1 MAAPETERVPSWYLT
16 LAAYAWRFLAIAAA
30 GWILLYLIVRLRL
43 VFIPIFVALL
53 ICSILIAPV
62 KWLRDRGWRPLL
74 ATWTVLLAS
83 GLVVAGIFAA
93 IVPLFVDQLSN
104 LGQDLREGTDRVLEW
119 LAEGPLELSE
129 QEVDD
134 YLERAGDQLRQN
146 SSVIT
151 GGVVSGVTKTGEFL
165 TGLLLTLVLLFFFL
179 KDGDKIAAW
188 SLRQFSN
195 EKRPHI
201 AEMGRRGFATLASY
215 ARGTAIIALVDGV
228 LIGLAL
234 FIVGSPLAL
243 PLGVITF
250 FASFFP
256 IVGAVV
262 AGIIAA
268 LVTLVT
274 NGLGDALIIAAVIV
288 AIQQIEGDVLQP
300 VVMGRMVRL
309 HPLAI
314 LLALAVGGIL
324 AGIAGAF
331 VAVPIAAV
339 AATIGQ
345 YLKTMDGESAS
356 S

>member
-1 MAAPETERVPSWYLT
+1 MPAPETERVPSWYAT
-16 LAAYAWRFLAIAAA
+16 LASYAWRFVAIVAA
-30 GWILLYLIVRLRL
+30 GWVLLYLIVLLRL
-43 VFIPIFVALL
+43 VFLPVFVALL
-53 ICSILIAPV
+53 IASILTAPV
-62 KWLRDRGWRPLL
+62 GWLVKRGWKPLL
-74 ATWTVLLAS
+74 ATWTVLLGSAL
-83 GLVVAGIFAA
+83 LVVGIFAA
-93 IVPLFVDQLSN
+93 IIPSFVDQLGN
-104 LGQDLREGTDRVLEW
+104 LGRDLRDGADRVLEW
-119 LAEGPLELSE
+119 LAQGPLELSE

-134 YLERAGDQLRQN
+134 YLQRAGDQLRAN
-146 SSVIT
+146 SSAIT
-151 GGVVSGVTKTGEFL
+151 GGVVSGVTKTAEFL
-165 TGLLLTLVLLFFFL
+165 AGFLLMLVLLFFFL
-179 KDGDKIAAW
+179 KDGEKIAGW
-188 SLRQFSN
+188 FLRQFSD
-195 EKRPHI
+195 EKRPHV

-228 LIGLAL
+228 LIGIAL

-274 NGLGDALIIAAVIV
+274 NGLGDALIITGVIV

-309 HPLAI
+309 HPLAV
-314 LLALAVGGIL
+314 LLALASGGII

-339 AATIGQ
+339 AATIGN
-345 YLKTMDGESAS
+345 YLKSLDRAAA
-356 S
+356 

>member
-1 MAAPETERVPSWYLT
+1 MAAPESDRIPSWYLT
-16 LAAYAWRFLAIAAA
+16 LAAHAWRFVAIVVA
-30 GWILLYLIVRLRL
+30 GWVLLYVIVRLRL
-43 VFIPIFVALL
+43 VFIPVLVALL
-53 ICSILIAPV
+53 IASILIAPV
-62 KWLRDRGWRPLL
+62 TWLRDHGWRPLL

-83 GLVVAGIFAA
+83 GLVIVGIFAA
-93 IVPLFVDQLSN
+93 IVPIFVDQLSN
-104 LGQDLREGTDRVLEW
+104 VGQDFRDGADQVLKW
-119 LAEGPLELSE
+119 LAEGPLEISE

-165 TGLLLTLVLLFFFL
+165 TGLLLTLVLVFFFL
-179 KDGDKIAAW
+179 KDGAQIAGW
-188 SLRQFSN
+188 FLRQFSN
-195 EKRPHI
+195 EKKPHI

-234 FIVGSPLAL
+234 VIVGSPLAL

-274 NGLGDALIIAAVIV
+274 NGPADALIITAVII

-300 VVMGRMVRL
+300 IVMGRMVRL

-314 LLALAVGGIL
+314 LLALTAGGIL

-331 VAVPIAAV
+331 VAVPVAAV
-339 AATIGQ
+339 AATVGQ
-345 YLKTMDGESAS
+345 YLKSLDHAEA
-356 S
+356 

>member
-1 MAAPETERVPSWYLT
+1 MAEPESDRIPSWYLT
-16 LAAYAWRFLAIAAA
+16 LAAYAWRFVVIVLA
-30 GWILLYLIVRLRL
+30 GWVLLYVIVRLRL
-43 VFIPIFVALL
+43 VFIPVLVALL
-53 ICSILIAPV
+53 IASILIAPV
-62 KWLRDRGWRPLL
+62 TWLRNRGWRPLL

-83 GLVVAGIFAA
+83 GLVIVGIFAA
-93 IVPLFVDQLSN
+93 IVPVFVDQLSN
-104 LGQDLREGTDRVLEW
+104 LGQELRESADRVLEW
-119 LAEGPLELSE
+119 LAEGPLEISE

-134 YLERAGDQLRQN
+134 YIDRAGDQLRQN

-165 TGLLLTLVLLFFFL
+165 TGLLLTLVLVFFFL
-179 KDGDKIAAW
+179 KDGEQIAGW
-188 SLRQFSN
+188 FLRQFSSD
-195 EKRPHI
+195 KKPHI
-201 AEMGRRGFATLASY
+201 AEMGRRGFATLAAY
-215 ARGTAIIALVDGV
+215 ARGTSIIALVDGV

-234 FIVGSPLAL
+234 LIVGSPLAL

-256 IVGAVV
+256 IIGAVV

-274 NGLGDALIIAAVIV
+274 NGPADALIITGVII

-300 VVMGRMVRL
+300 IVMGRMVRL

-314 LLALAVGGIL
+314 LLALTAGGIL

-331 VAVPIAAV
+331 VAVPVAAV
-339 AATIGQ
+339 VATIGQ
-345 YLKTMDGESAS
+345 YLKSLDQAEAA
-356 S
+356 